1 MRAKEIGWTC
11 RLDANMRKNY
21 PFLLLVSL
29 LLLSCISLAQSGR
42 GPAKTNNP
50 KVDAPTTPSPVD
62 EASTGV
68 AATRNPGRSKT
79 PLLVALSRPRRLVML
94 PPSNEFYAEQIARS
108 LARQDRLS
116 VKFEP
121 QKVKVEDAQAMLR
134 AKTGTYMLLLRFEEI
149 DDRDDTKNCDVTD
162 SKWVTSYKM
171 DYTLLAREG
180 RVVKKRSIQT
190 FFSCARDVKP
200 LFEFFVKNCVNRSRN
215 TLDDSAIQCMTQHVL
230 NDVDN
235 FAR

>member
-1 MRAKEIGWTC
+1 MG
-11 RLDANMRKNY
+11 KNC
-21 PFLLLVSL
+21 PILLLVSL
-29 LLLSCISLAQSGR
+29 LLLSCICLAQSRR

-50 KVDAPTTPSPVD
+50 KVDGPKTSSPIDEPTADV
-62 EASTGV
+62 ASTN
-68 AATRNPGRSKT
+68 NPGRTKT
-79 PLLVALSRPRRLVML
+79 PLLVALSRQRRLVML

-108 LARQDRLS
+108 LGRQDRLT

-134 AKTGTYMLLLRFEEI
+134 AKPGTYMLLLRFEEF
-149 DDRDDTKNCDVTD
+149 DDRDDSKSCDVTD

-171 DYTLLAREG
+171 DYMLLGPEG
-180 RVVKKRSIQT
+180 RIVKKRSIQT

-200 LFEFFVKNCVNRSRN
+200 LFDLFVKNCVNRSRN

-230 NDVDN
+230 NDLYN
-235 FAR
+235 SER